1 MVKPLKLKFR
11 LDYFL
16 IARHL

>member
-1 MVKPLKLKFR
+1 MCR

-16 IARHL
+16 IVVT